1 MQKGRK
7 VQKCW
12 SPQLLTGTV
21 WASIFQTPTILYFFT
36 GKIWIIPPPPP
47 TPTNGFPSLLE
58 SHLLISL
65 ISVIQPMKDSFW
77 VSSLWQMNMQSMAVQ
92 VSTWWKEWPNWLWS
106 GTFFWLSKILGTSTL
121 SVCCL
126 LYAHDQQY
134 IVFLIIRL
142 FHKDKNMAIL
152 ECLAQLMVWLM
163 ETWTWGTE
171 QREEGVWPIIL
182 DNETLDTSHAVTES
196 ITYHYQCE
204 TQVKEKKPTAEQEVL
219 MLLTARL
226 LPWNQTTITQWQH
239 PL

>member
-1 MQKGRK
+1 MKRMT
-7 VQKCW
+7 
-12 SPQLLTGTV
+12 QLAVVRNIFLT
-21 WASIFQTPTILYFFT
+21 FQNAWHKHLV
-36 GKIWIIPPPPP
+36 
-47 TPTNGFPSLLE
+47 SLL
-58 SHLLISL
+58 S
-65 ISVIQPMKDSFW
+65 
-77 VSSLWQMNMQSMAVQ
+77 AVC
-92 VSTWWKEWPNWLWS
+92 TWPA
-106 GTFFWLSKILGTSTL
+106 I
-121 SVCCL
+121 
-126 LYAHDQQY
+126 Y

-182 DNETLDTSHAVTES
+182 DNETLDTSHAVTEW
-196 ITYHYQCE
+196 ITYQCE